1 MRHAMNSNTFAAV
14 LAPAVLF
21 ALVGCG
27 GNPDSTAPRS
37 EVRVGP
43 ADSIAGAGVLQRVE
57 QAITK
62 PDRHSEEVTQLAAQ
76 IALLRAE
83 VADLRRNLP
92 STSAAQRPAPD
103 VTRDWRSDPDARD
116 EVQAAERAR
125 VVSAEAAFRRE
136 DVDARWSQQ
145 AVAEVR
151 AGLAEAHPSIRN
163 AVRAVECRAEVG
175 CSSERRRRRAHHD
188 NRDQRVARAGCLPL
202 ARLGLMT
209 KMSPAPASNSSP
221 LTLYKPRP
229 SRTNC
234 TSS

>member
-92 STSAAQRPAPD
+92 RTSAAPAPD
-103 VTRDWRSDPDARD
+103 VARDWRSDPDARD

-163 AVRAVECRAEVG
+163 AVRAVECRAQTCRVEIG
-175 CSSERRRRRAHHD
+175 SDASELLRQD
-188 NRDQRVARAGCLPL
+188 LVPI
-202 ARLGLMT
+202 LGGI
-209 KMSPAPASNSSP
+209 
-221 LTLYKPRP
+221 
-229 SRTNC
+229 SRTLPNAVVGQVDEGNGRQALVLFL
-234 TSS
+234 SH